1 VRILTGVRVHKAEP
15 EGKGARLSIESESS
29 PERSVACDAVLIA
42 AGRVPNLEGLGL
54 EKAGVAYTERGVTVD
69 AYNRTSQPHIYAA
82 GDVAGLHQFTHVAD
96 NHART
101 VVRNILLPWF
111 RTKRERTVVPW
122 CTYTSPEVAR
132 VGLNED
138 QARKEGIAYDLFVQ
152 SFDGVDRAVL
162 EGAET
167 GFAKVL
173 TRKGSDRI
181 LGVTLVC
188 ERAGDLLS
196 EFAVAMKHGIGLKG
210 IAGTIHPYP
219 TFSEIARQI
228 ADQQQ
233 RSRLSP
239 RVKRLFAWLYRRRRK
254 G

>member
-1 VRILTGVRVHKAEP
+1 MA
-15 EGKGARLSIESESS
+15 LSPSLAPWSS

-138 QARKEGIAYDLFVQ
+138 QARKERSLADSDAGRH
-152 SFDGVDRAVL
+152 G
-162 EGAET
+162 
-167 GFAKVL
+167 
-173 TRKGSDRI
+173 RKGGAQCCEI
-181 LGVTLVC
+181 TLGPNIN
-188 ERAGDLLS
+188 
-196 EFAVAMKHGIGLKG
+196 VAPLH
-210 IAGTIHPYP
+210 
-219 TFSEIARQI
+219 S
-228 ADQQQ
+228 QQ
-233 RSRLSP
+233 R
-239 RVKRLFAWLYRRRRK
+239 
-254 G
+254 